1 MTNKK
6 EIIASIVIIGNEVL
20 SGRTKDLNTS
30 TISMWFNSI
39 GISVQEVRVIPDIEK
54 IIVATVNEL
63 RKKFDYVFTTGG
75 IGPTHDDITALSIS
89 KAFNLK
95 YDFHKEAFS
104 ILENY
109 YEPGKFN
116 EGRQKMAKMPTTAN
130 LILNPSSGAPGFY
143 VENVFCLPG
152 VPSILR
158 SMLGGLNNVLIGGDP
173 ILSKTINLRTYES
186 EIAESLTNVQN
197 NNQGVEIGSYPFF
210 RQGKLGVSIVLRS
223 VDKSKID
230 NCNLQILEF
239 VKAKNIEVVEID

>member
-1 MTNKK
+1 MANKK
-6 EIIASIVIIGNEVL
+6 EIIASIIIIGNEVL

-30 TISMWFNSI
+30 TISAWLNSI
-39 GISVQEVRVIPDIEK
+39 GIIVREVRVIPDIEK
-54 IIVATVNEL
+54 IIIDTVNEL
-63 RKKFDYVFTTGG
+63 RNKFDYVFTTGG
-75 IGPTHDDITALSIS
+75 IGPTHDDITAESIS

-104 ILENY
+104 ILEKY

-116 EGRQKMAKMPTTAN
+116 EGRQKMAKMPVTAN

-143 VENVFCLPG
+143 VKNVFCLPG
-152 VPSILR
+152 VPSILK
-158 SMLGGLNNVLIGGDP
+158 SMIGGINNVLVGGDP

-186 EIAESLTNVQN
+186 EISKSLTNVQN
-197 NNQGVEIGSYPFF
+197 ENKDVEIGSYPFF

-223 VDKSKID
+223 VDQGKID